1 MCTFMCSM
9 YNIYVLDTC
18 EDFIVI
24 NNLSPSALVGKGAH
38 NSIVLKSIAKELC
51 IFFLYI
57 CNAKKIK
64 ELFHL
69 T

>member
-51 IFFLYI
+51 ILAGTETRHIVFVCL
-57 CNAKKIK
+57 
-64 ELFHL
+64 
-69 T
+69 